1 MSKGSAII
9 SILIA
14 FVAGLAIGNL
24 IGHSGGGDESE
35 LATIGVDDGAGGNR
49 APAEPG
55 AAPSAPPADGE
66 TVRLRAEVPE
76 GAPQRG
82 PDDALVTIVMWSDF
96 ECPFCQRVEP
106 TLTRLVNEHGN
117 DIRVVWRNNPLP
129 FHQNAGPAAQA
140 AMEAMDQG
148 GNEKFWAMHSL
159 LFENR
164 TAMARADLERYAQ
177 QLNLNMEQFR
187 AALDNNEH
195 QASIQADMRAA
206 QQIGAAGTPN
216 FFINGVNLRGA
227 QPYEAFDQVV
237 RAELANA
244 QRMVRSGTPRNQ
256 VYASLMR
263 TARTSPP
270 PPPTPSPVDAQ
281 PAARPQPDPAA
292 VYRVPVGDS
301 PVKGPDT
308 ALVTIVEF
316 S

>member
-1 MSKGSAII
+1 M
-9 SILIA
+9 IA

-164 TAMARADLERYAQ
+164 TISNADASERYRNSTEHGAVPRGARQ
-177 QLNLNMEQFR
+177 Q
-187 AALDNNEH
+187 
-195 QASIQADMRAA
+195 QAPGVVQAGQRLRSRSARP
-206 QQIGAAGTPN
+206 GTN
-216 FFINGVNLRGA
+216 FFISSVNLRGA
-227 QPYEAFDQVV
+227 QPLRGLRPGRQAGNRQQ
-237 RAELANA
+237 RSPHGPQRHAEPGPAGLSARLALLQA
-244 QRMVRSGTPRNQ
+244 PAAARSRRSRSGRHAVRPSATHRCQASTPTLVCR
-256 VYASLMR
+256 
-263 TARTSPP
+263 
-270 PPPTPSPVDAQ
+270 PVRRFVPLHCV
-281 PAARPQPDPAA
+281 PA
-292 VYRVPVGDS
+292 GS
-301 PVKGPDT
+301 
-308 ALVTIVEF
+308 
-316 S
+316 